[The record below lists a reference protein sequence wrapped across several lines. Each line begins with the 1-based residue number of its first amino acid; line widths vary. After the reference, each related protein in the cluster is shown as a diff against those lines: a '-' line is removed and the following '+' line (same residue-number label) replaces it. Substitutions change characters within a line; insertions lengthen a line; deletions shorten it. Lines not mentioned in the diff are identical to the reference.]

1 MREFNEEE
9 VNMSQG
15 NKQKSKS
22 TQNSKKTAGKPAGKT
37 QKEPQMPAFLWILI
51 AIVFCVL
58 GYFLIRN
65 MRQEKIATHEDRLAA
80 EMSVKEVASLN
91 PDEWL
96 FLDVREPEEWVSG
109 HIEWAT
115 LIPLGQLA
123 DRSSQLDKE
132 TRIVVICRSG
142 NRSAQARDILLRQ
155 GFQFVTS
162 MAGGMNEWIA
172 QGLPTVTGQ

>member
-1 MREFNEEE
+1 
-9 VNMSQG
+9 
-15 NKQKSKS
+15 
-22 TQNSKKTAGKPAGKT
+22 
-37 QKEPQMPAFLWILI
+37 
-51 AIVFCVL
+51 
-58 GYFLIRN
+58 
-65 MRQEKIATHEDRLAA
+65 
-80 EMSVKEVASLN
+80 MSVKEVASLD

-142 NRSAQARDILLRQ
+142 NRSAQARDFLLRQ

-162 MAGGMNEWIA
+162 MTGGMNEWIA
-172 QGLPTVTGQ
+172 RGLPTVTGQ